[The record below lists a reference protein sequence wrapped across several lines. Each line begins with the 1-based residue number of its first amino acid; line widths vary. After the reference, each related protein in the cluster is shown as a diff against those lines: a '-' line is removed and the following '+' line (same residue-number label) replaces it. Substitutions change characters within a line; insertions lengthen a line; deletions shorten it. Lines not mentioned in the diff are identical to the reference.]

1 MEKKVTFKNFVLD
14 PFQVEATEAIE
25 KNSSVVVSAA
35 TGTGKTL
42 IADYAIEK
50 FKNLNKRVV
59 YTAPIKALSNQ
70 KYRDFK
76 QEYGEQA
83 VGIMTGDVVINP
95 NAHLLIMTTEIY
107 RNMLVT
113 KDPMIDSISYVIFD
127 EIHFMSDEERGTI
140 WEESIIFSPESI
152 RFLCLSATI
161 PNAKMFAKWISSIN
175 HHEVA
180 VVHYEQRAVPLRHF
194 LYDVE
199 HGVISID
206 EAHKLAK
213 SDKMPDYYKLM
224 RRRRQKGKSN
234 DKPPMPKHYDLVK
247 ELKQREL
254 VPCIFFVFSRRGCE
268 EKSRELSVREDFLT
282 KEEKHEVIKQFN
294 ATVKQEYRGLES
306 VGLLKTVLQK
316 GIGVHHAGLLP
327 QLKEIVENLFAAGL
341 VKVLYATE
349 TFAVGIN
356 MPAKSVCFNSVIKYD
371 GKGFNML
378 RSKEYFQMAGRAGR
392 RGLDKEGYAISLLER
407 RSELDRMI
415 RLTESDSEPI
425 ISQFRLEPNTV
436 LNLLNNHTEAEIDV
450 ILKSNFDYFQKK
462 QDEVG
467 IRIRARF
474 NNLVKR
480 LKLHNYVNKDNTL
493 TEKGRFATHIYA
505 HEMIVTELF
514 CSRFYEQLSEQ
525 EIAILIGSIVYEGR
539 RADEFYGTRRNKQAY
554 RLIDKANGN
563 ELVKRELNK
572 RAISDLWHVV
582 SRWMDGCA
590 FEDLMELSN
599 FQEGD
604 YIRLFRQIVDLMH
617 QIRKANKD
625 YVLDQKIVS
634 VMNKLYRDVVKFEF
648 G

>member
-1 MEKKVTFKNFVLD
+1 MEKNVTFKNFILD

-76 QEYGEQA
+76 KEYGEQA

-95 NAHLLIMTTEIY
+95 DAHLLIMTTEIY

-113 KDPMIDSISYVIFD
+113 KDKMIDSISYVIFD

-161 PNAKMFAKWISSIN
+161 PNATTFAKWISSIK

-180 VVHYEQRAVPLRHF
+180 VVQYGQRAVPLKHF
-194 LYDVE
+194 LYDIE
-199 HGVISID
+199 YGVIGTD
-206 EAHKLAK
+206 EARKLSK
-213 SDKMPDYYKLM
+213 EDKMPDYYKIM
-224 RRRRQKGKSN
+224 RRKRQKKKSKE
-234 DKPPMPKHYDLVK
+234 KPQVPKHYDLVK
-247 ELKQREL
+247 DLKQRGL
-254 VPCIFFVFSRRGCE
+254 VPSIFFVFSRRGCE
-268 EKSRELSVREDFLT
+268 DKARELSVREDFLT
-282 KEEKHEVIKQFN
+282 KEEKHEVIRQFN
-294 ATVKQEYRGLES
+294 ATVKQDYWGLES
-306 VGLLKTVLQK
+306 VNLLKTVLQK

-327 QLKEIVENLFAAGL
+327 QLKEVVENLFAAGM

-356 MPAKSVCFNSVIKYD
+356 MPAKSVCFNSLIKYD

-392 RGLDKEGYAISLLER
+392 RGLDKEGYAIALLER
-407 RSELDRMI
+407 RSELDRI
-415 RLTESDSEPI
+415 VRLTESDSEPI

-436 LNLLNNHTEAEIDV
+436 LNLLNNHNEQEIDV

-462 QDEVG
+462 QEDVG
-467 IRIRARF
+467 IRIKARY

-480 LKLHNYVNKDNTL
+480 LKLHGYVQKDDTL
-493 TEKGRFATHIYA
+493 TDKGRFATHIYA
-505 HEMIVTELF
+505 HEIMVTELF
-514 CSRFYEQLSEQ
+514 CGRLYEQLSNE
-525 EIAILIGSIVYEGR
+525 ELAITIGSIVYEGR
-539 RADEFYGTRRNKQAY
+539 RADEFYGTRKNRQAY
-554 RLIDKANGN
+554 RLIDKLGTND
-563 ELVKRELNK
+563 LIRRELNK
-572 RAISDLWHVV
+572 RAIQDIWHIIHK
-582 SRWMDGCA
+582 WMNGCS
-590 FEDLMELSN
+590 FEDLMELTN

-617 QIRKANKD
+617 QIRKATQD
-625 YVLDQKIVS
+625 YALDQKIVAC
-634 VMNKLYRDVVKFEF
+634 MNAIYRDVVKFEF
-648 G
+648 